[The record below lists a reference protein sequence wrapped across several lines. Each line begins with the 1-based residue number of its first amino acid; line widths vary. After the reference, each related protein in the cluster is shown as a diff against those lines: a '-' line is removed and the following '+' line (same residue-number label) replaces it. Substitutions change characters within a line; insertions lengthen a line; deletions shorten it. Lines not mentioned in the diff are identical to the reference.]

1 MSKPIVLP
9 QDFMEE
15 WTSEPSRL
23 NPSTVKIDPFSD
35 SRAMSRVTASG
46 FTDTTLAPDLRMAE
60 LSLMEAIEDSKKQS
74 RFFKKSNESEL
85 RPEEMGQREGGK
97 GYQPQV
103 DDQIRNMA
111 CQTDLDGRVLS
122 GVDDNRL
129 PVDQT
134 RHQGNVRHQGGTSQ
148 LPRYQGDDTGPIDS
162 SQVEKAWQQEAQE
175 KYVTLA
181 DFTEFAKTIQRAMSL
196 HPSDSAS
203 QLPKHPDR
211 YDHKAFNRLNL
222 TSSKLSG
229 IQEMESDIEGT
240 VIGGFDM
247 TPEEKVREVDSYVN
261 INPVRGLAKIFLNDR
276 LNFLSHIH
284 SALFQLLTDDEGV
297 YPTTKC
303 LEILLESRKTWSQDP
318 STLLLETVMD
328 ATIDSRTGIVKSN
341 PFRLPIIE
349 PTMQLTPKIMYMAL
363 DQLHG
368 EFETEWFNTMKTL
381 TTPRFQSKYD
391 KYRYRPKRDRRISSS
406 SEQRH
411 SSSSGSKSSRR
422 SSSGD
427 SQSVISAFLGR

>member
-23 NPSTVKIDPFSD
+23 NPSTVKTNPFSD

-46 FTDTTLAPDLRMAE
+46 FTDTTVVPDLRMAE
-60 LSLMEAIEDSKKQS
+60 LSLMEAIEDSKRQS
-74 RFFKKSNESEL
+74 GNSKKSNESGL
-85 RPEEMGQREGGK
+85 RPEKMDQYEESKDHQL
-97 GYQPQV
+97 QA
-103 DDQIRNMA
+103 DDQTRNTVY
-111 CQTDLDGRVLS
+111 QTNLDGRVLS
-122 GVDDNRL
+122 GVDNDRL
-129 PVDQT
+129 PIDQA
-134 RHQGNVRHQGGTSQ
+134 RHQGSVRHQGGTGQ
-148 LPRYQGDDTGPIDS
+148 LPRYQGNDTGPVNS

-181 DFTEFAKTIQRAMSL
+181 DFTEFAKTIQRAVSL

-211 YDHKAFNRLNL
+211 YDHRAFHRSSLP
-222 TSSKLSG
+222 SSKLSG

-247 TPEEKVREVDSYVN
+247 TPEEKMREVDSYVN
-261 INPVRGLAKIFLNDR
+261 INPVRGLARIFLNDR

-284 SALFQLLTDDEGV
+284 SALFQLLTDDEGI

-341 PFRLPIIE
+341 PFRIPIIE

-391 KYRYRPKRDRRISSS
+391 KYRYRSKRDRRTSSS
-406 SEQRH
+406 SDQRH